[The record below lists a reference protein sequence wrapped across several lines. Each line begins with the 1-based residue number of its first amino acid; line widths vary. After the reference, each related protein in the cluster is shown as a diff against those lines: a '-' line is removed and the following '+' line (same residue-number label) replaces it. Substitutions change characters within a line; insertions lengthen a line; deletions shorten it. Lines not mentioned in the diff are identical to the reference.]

1 MTDDDS
7 PRDALPGARHRRRD
21 VVAVLAAAVLGRL
34 VPPPSVAAA
43 GDAIVEVLLHVP
55 VSGPTDDFVWFG
67 IERMTL
73 EPGANEPFGRP
84 EDHGAG
90 EIGFVVE
97 RGEVRFAPDGPAI
110 VARKGTTIMR
120 GGTLVQGG
128 SVTPLRPGDQAY
140 TPPGVVSHRR
150 NDGPGQAVTLE
161 LSLTTAAVGPESG
174 EPVSYTDPVSMVF
187 PTVLHQQPPAPALL
201 TLARVTLPPGG
212 QIRVRDLPS
221 LELLTVEQGALATY
235 SGANAQVAAGLGPAP
250 TRPLPIA
257 VGHGLADISRQLA
270 SATIFHNAAN
280 GPTIFL
286 AAMYEVLPTPAA
298 TPMP

>member
-1 MTDDDS
+1 MANDDS

-21 VVAVLAAAVLGRL
+21 VLATLTAAVIVRF
-34 VPPPSVAAA
+34 VPPFAASA
-43 GDAIVEVLLHVP
+43 SNDAIVDVLLQVP

-73 EPGANEPFGRP
+73 EPGADEPYGKP
-84 EDHGAG
+84 EYHGAG

-97 RGEVRFAPDGPAI
+97 RGEVRFAPDGLAI
-110 VARKGTTIMR
+110 VARKGSTIMR
-120 GGTLVQGG
+120 GGTLVGAG
-128 SVTPLRPGDQAY
+128 SVTQLGPGDQAY

-150 NDGPGQAVTLE
+150 NDGPEQAVTLE
-161 LSLTTAAVGPESG
+161 LSLTSMAVGPESG
-174 EPVSYTDPVSMVF
+174 EPVAYTDPVYMVY

-250 TRPLPIA
+250 TRPLPIDA
-257 VGHGLADISRQLA
+257 GHGLADINRQLA
-270 SATIFHNAAN
+270 SATIFHNAAS
-280 GPTIFL
+280 GPTVFL

-298 TPMP
+298 TPTP